1 MEKKQIEKMETGSRV
16 ERKQNEEVA
25 NEIGAK
31 SGLRKQRESGE
42 KVARREKG
50 RGSG

>member
-1 MEKKQIEKMETGSRV
+1 MEKKQIEKMESGSRV

-25 NEIGAK
+25 IEIGAK
-31 SGLRKQRESGE
+31 SDLRKQRESGE
-42 KVARREKG
+42 KVARKEKE